1 MTLRRL
7 LLMAAAL
14 PITMC
19 ALTPE
24 ASIAA
29 RDKFNRIVEDQMEPG
44 ETIVVSEDELN
55 SYLKYDYAPSIPEG
69 VRDLKVRI
77 HQGTSVITAIV
88 DFAKVSAGGAGNFL
102 IRMLGD
108 NKEVLSRVKFASRNG
123 MVQVDVE
130 SMKVNNTEMAGM
142 LTTWLVNAF
151 VAPETDGFELGKRVP
166 LQHKLDQLNL
176 EPGRVVFVA
185 K

>member
-44 ETIVVSEDELN
+44 ETIVDSEDELN

-69 VRDLKVRI
+69 VRDLNVRI

-102 IRMLGD
+102 IRM
-108 NKEVLSRVKFASRNG
+108 RR
-123 MVQVDVE
+123 
-130 SMKVNNTEMAGM
+130 
-142 LTTWLVNAF
+142 LTT
-151 VAPETDGFELGKRVP
+151 KRCFR
-166 LQHKLDQLNL
+166 
-176 EPGRVVFVA
+176 G
-185 K
+185 